1 MGRRD
6 FSDDSHA
13 GQCFVPERAD
23 SKPMAAP
30 PPPLGPYR
38 GRPSAWRGAPP
49 APMMRHTLGAVA
61 PRRDRR

>member
-30 PPPLGPYR
+30 PPPLAR
-38 GRPSAWRGAPP
+38 TVVGRAPGV
-49 APMMRHTLGAVA
+49 ARHRL
-61 PRRDRR
+61 R